1 MAARKKPFS
10 PSSSPPTSETHQRT
24 SALHE
29 RVVFPDDATP
39 SSESPA
45 SLRGASE
52 VPAAWLDRLLTLTW
66 ELPVAEGEEAV
77 VRAVVDA
84 LFDLLPFCGIG
95 ACFVGPG
102 GRQQVICRHP
112 VEGGHPGVDPTR
124 LFPGYEHEMILEVP
138 GDSGQAS
145 GSTLHAACDD
155 DATLRADGPSVRLL
169 RRAAQVLRRGIDH
182 ARTHIAGKRA
192 RTEVQTLTSQMVQA
206 EKLASLGQIAAGM
219 VHELNNPLTSIV
231 AYTDY
236 LMKRWHAKRET
247 ADPDEL
253 ERLRRIGESAH
264 RLLRFTRDLVSYARP
279 SGDIPVPVPLH
290 GVIDQALAFCE
301 HVLVESSASVE
312 RNFGDGMLPVRG
324 LPEQLTQVFVN
335 LITNACHAMP
345 PAGGT
350 ITIGTELADGDGRVR
365 VVVADTGHGISEQ
378 NVARVFVP
386 FFTTKGDG
394 RGTGLGLAIVK
405 SIVEGHGGQITVE
418 SEPAVREGTQFILL
432 LPVASR

>member
-1 MAARKKPFS
+1 MARKKPFS
-10 PSSSPPTSETHQRT
+10 RSTAPPTSAT
-24 SALHE
+24 HE
-29 RVVFPDDATP
+29 RPSQVVLNDVD
-39 SSESPA
+39 SHLESHDPTA
-45 SLRGASE
+45 SLGVGSSAPAE
-52 VPAAWLDRLLTLTW
+52 VPASWLDRLLTLTW
-66 ELPVAEGEEAV
+66 ELPVHEGEEAV

-84 LFDLLPFCGIG
+84 VSELLPTCGVG
-95 ACFVGPG
+95 ASFVGPG
-102 GRQQVICRHP
+102 NRQQVIRKHP
-112 VEGGHPGVDPTR
+112 VDGVRAGVDPTR

-138 GDSGQAS
+138 GDTG

-155 DATLRADGPSVRLL
+155 DDILRVDGPSVRLL
-169 RRAAQVLRRGIDH
+169 RRAAQVLRRGLEH
-182 ARTHIAGKRA
+182 ARSHIGMKGA
-192 RTEVQTLTSQMVQA
+192 RNEVQALTRQMVQA

-236 LMKRWHAKRET
+236 LTKRWHAKRDA

-279 SGDIPVPVPLH
+279 SGDIPIPVALH

-301 HVLVESSASVE
+301 HVLAESSASVD
-312 RNFGDGMLPVRG
+312 RHFGEGVLPVRG

-345 PAGGT
+345 PGGGV
-350 ITIGTELADGDGRVR
+350 ITIATDLADGDGNVR
-365 VVVADTGHGISEQ
+365 VTVADTGHGIPAQ
-378 NVARVFVP
+378 NVGRVFIP

-394 RGTGLGLAIVK
+394 KGTGLGLAIVK
-405 SIVEGHGGQITVE
+405 SIIEGHGGQITVE
-418 SEPAVREGTQFILL
+418 SDPPQGTTFILL
-432 LPVASR
+432 LPVANR